1 MISEFSY
8 FTCHHDE
15 HGNMYDLFFCT
26 IVQRYCAGKSAGD
39 NSSVLFVFESC
50 VLLHAT
56 VCFSAGDDE
65 RATRDERETDE
76 RCDRCEND
84 SSV

>member
-1 MISEFSY
+1 MRFIFLYE
-8 FTCHHDE
+8 T
-15 HGNMYDLFFCT
+15 
-26 IVQRYCAGKSAGD
+26 VQRNCEGKSAGD

-50 VLLHAT
+50 VLLHAV